1 MNCEKNFKKNK
12 ILFVAFD
19 KFPPFRV
26 DVVVLFGKELVKR
39 GFEFDYLLQS
49 EKDNKK
55 FYITDWMNS
64 KAYVGAT
71 NNGNNIFN
79 RLHKHFLNLQ
89 NDFRMRSVFKKNGY
103 DCILVRD
110 KFFSAII
117 ALIITKISKK
127 KCIYW
132 LSFPFPESDIYG
144 FKNGSARY
152 PFLCLIRGIFNN
164 IILYKIII
172 PNSDHVFV
180 QSDQMKENIIKKGFS
195 EKKFTSVPMG
205 IDLEEFDTIKKYSK
219 GKNKNNSIIYIGA
232 MDKIRR
238 MDFLLRVFK
247 IVLKKIPSAKFIMVG
262 GSSDQKDL
270 EELKLEAK
278 IMGID
283 SAIFFTGNLI
293 RKQALE
299 IVRSADIGISPIV
312 PNPIY
317 IPSSP
322 TKIIEYMLMEKPV
335 VGNDIPEQRKII
347 FDSKAGYCVRYDEKL
362 FAKAIIKLVEN
373 PDKAKRMGKSGC
385 NYVRLNRNYK
395 VIANVVERQL
405 NKVLS

>member
-71 NNGNNIFN
+71 NNGNNIFE
-79 RLHKHFLNLQ
+79 RLHKHFLDLQ

-110 KFFSAII
+110 KFFSAVI

-152 PFLCLIRGIFNN
+152 PLLCLIRGIFYN
-164 IILYKIII
+164 IILYKIVI

-205 IDLEEFDTIKKYSK
+205 IDLEDFNTIKKNC
-219 GKNKNNSIIYIGA
+219 KNINNSIIYIGA

-247 IVLKKIPSAKFIMVG
+247 IVLKEIPSAKLIMVG

-270 EELKLEAK
+270 EELKLEAE
-278 IMGID
+278 IMGIHHRV
-283 SAIFFTGNLI
+283 FFTGNLN

-299 IVRSADIGISPIV
+299 IVRSADIGISPIM

-322 TKIIEYMLMEKPV
+322 TKILEYMLMKKPV
-335 VGNDIPEQRKII
+335 IGNDIPEQRKII
-347 FDSKAGYCVRYDEKL
+347 FDSKAGYCVRYEENL
-362 FAKAIIKLVEN
+362 FAKGIIKLIKN
-373 PDKAKRMGKSGC
+373 PDKAKRMGKRGGD
-385 NYVRLNRNYK
+385 YVRLNRNYTA
-395 VIANVVERQL
+395 IANVVEKQL